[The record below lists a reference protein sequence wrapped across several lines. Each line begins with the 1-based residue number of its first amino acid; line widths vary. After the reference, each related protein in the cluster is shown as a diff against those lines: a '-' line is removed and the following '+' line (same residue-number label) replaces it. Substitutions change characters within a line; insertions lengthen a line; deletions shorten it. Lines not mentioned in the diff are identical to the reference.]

1 MDDWPKF
8 TYSAVNGRV
17 NYKFRSANPRSDGIL
32 WEIRSEMDSHI
43 DNVVEPTGV
52 DMQAQEVCMQIV

>member
-1 MDDWPKF
+1 MGYCGK
-8 TYSAVNGRV
+8 YAQNECC
-17 NYKFRSANPRSDGIL
+17 ANPRSDGVL